1 MNSSLTNQRTQL
13 KEYRSILGKNL
24 YRLKLIKNN
33 PNRYSETD
41 HTVAY
46 NSLTLATKEIKAQ
59 LKQSPQLKQPRT
71 KQSFLVGNSVASMM
85 KALRAMPLQT
95 KPTILKE

>member
-1 MNSSLTNQRTQL
+1 VNSSLTNQRTQL

-24 YRLKLIKNN
+24 YRLRQIKNN

-41 HTVAY
+41 HVAAY
-46 NSLTLATKEIKAQ
+46 SSMMLATKEIKDI
-59 LKQSPQLKQPRT
+59 LKQYPQLKQPRT

-85 KALRAMPLQT
+85 KALKAMPLWLT
-95 KPTILKE
+95 TGPR